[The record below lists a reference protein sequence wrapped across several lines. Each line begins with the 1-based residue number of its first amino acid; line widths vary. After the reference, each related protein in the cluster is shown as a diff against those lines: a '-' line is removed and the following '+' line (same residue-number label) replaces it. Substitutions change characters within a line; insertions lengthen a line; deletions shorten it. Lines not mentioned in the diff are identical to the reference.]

1 MLYFEYCK
9 ISRVCRM
16 YWDECRRHECQ
27 YPDQTSDIS
36 RIQVQHIY
44 HVRMCKLNLSN
55 HKFSGAKPVS

>member
-1 MLYFEYCK
+1 MHNSASERSEEADYQSCSIEISDIYMLYFEYCK

-36 RIQVQHIY
+36 RIQV
-44 HVRMCKLNLSN
+44 
-55 HKFSGAKPVS
+55 